1 MNRFQT
7 KERTTMKKH
16 LSKRRVV
23 VSAIVVTLAIA
34 GSVAY
39 AYWTSAG
46 SGSGVANAATPSGTI
61 TLHATG
67 FVNISPGGSK
77 SVTFTADNTTGT
89 DGYVATIVF
98 GSVGST
104 DSGCQTMLT
113 GNAGQFAMPTVT
125 SNTVVPA
132 GASGLALTGTGTLSW
147 TDLAAVDQGACKGK
161 PLTLNVTST

>member
-1 MNRFQT
+1 
-7 KERTTMKKH
+7 MKKH

-23 VSAIVVTLAIA
+23 VSAIVLTLAIA
-34 GSVAY
+34 SGVAY
-39 AYWTSAG
+39 AYWTSTG
-46 SGSGVANAATPSGTI
+46 SGSGTANALTPSGTL

-67 FVNISPGGSK
+67 FLNIYPGGSK
-77 SVTFTADNTTGT
+77 SVTFTADNTTGS

-98 GSVGST
+98 GSVTSS
-104 DSGCQTMLT
+104 DVPCQTMLT
-113 GNAGQFAMPTVT
+113 ANTGQFAMPTVT

-161 PLTLNVTST
+161 SLTLNVTST